1 MDVSGHVHAA
11 ATVAVGGLAAG
22 GHGRQRA
29 LGDHVAGF
37 AGDHTPA
44 AVAVG
49 VLAVGDMDG
58 SGRPEPMSLPESM
71 STPLLLLLRSASS
84 RSGLWTSE
92 GTCEYCAAEA
102 AWTNSTSRCAAASS
116 STRATFWPCPRES
129 ALLAGLSGS
138 DTYSGLSANLRASD
152 SGARSSALESG
163 GATKVTGRPYDVG
176 GSRGGA
182 HAGGKLA
189 VGEVL
194 VVRGLLRTGEAV
206 GVSGVS
212 DVCTK

>member
-71 STPLLLLLRSASS
+71 STPLLLLLRSGMDELYQSL
-84 RSGLWTSE
+84 RSCKQFDE
-92 GTCEYCAAEA
+92 GNVLAMPA
-102 AWTNSTSRCAAASS
+102 RK
-116 STRATFWPCPRES
+116 RATCWAVR
-129 ALLAGLSGS
+129 LGHVQ
-138 DTYSGLSANLRASD
+138 R
-152 SGARSSALESG
+152 
-163 GATKVTGRPYDVG
+163 V
-176 GSRGGA
+176 
-182 HAGGKLA
+182 
-189 VGEVL
+189 VGEPA
-194 VVRGLLRTGEAV
+194 RV
-206 GVSGVS
+206 GYWRSVDCS
-212 DVCTK
+212 